1 MKTLTL
7 ELKRYSRRSDN
18 SVSLTLDTLVELSSE
33 EIAEID
39 RNRGNLALVVITEES
54 NPEKIN
60 VDMDKLLKD
69 MPENDGFTEF
79 KSPSKRLKNVIYI
92 LQQQQLNRKPTEEE
106 AMVFYKDYMEKFIN
120 WVKDKLN

>member
-54 NPEKIN
+54 NPESIN

-79 KSPSKRLKNVIYI
+79 KSPSKRLKGVIYV

-120 WVKDKLN
+120 WVKDKLS

>member
-39 RNRGNLALVVITEES
+39 RNRGNLALVVITDEV

-60 VDMDKLLKD
+60 VNVDRLLKD
-69 MPENDGFTEF
+69 MPENDGFTDF
-79 KSPSKRLKNVIYI
+79 KSPSQRLKGVLYI
-92 LQQQQLNRKPTEEE
+92 LQQQQLGRKPTEEE
-106 AMVFYKDYMEKFIN
+106 VMVFYKDYMEKFIN
-120 WVKDKLN
+120 WVKEKLN